1 MSTFLDERVS
11 GTKDRSSFAEILRWM
26 PRGVRDFLTSG
37 LDLED
42 APQVVTDWLLKDRLV
57 KKADGKTSEGYSYTS
72 RGVEIRNRVLRR
84 RDSTHGVSDGS

>member
-11 GTKDRSSFAEILRWM
+11 GPKDRSSFAEILRWM

-42 APQVVTDWLLKDRLV
+42 APKVVMDWLLKDGLV
-57 KKADGKTSEGYSYTS
+57 KKTSGEYSYTS

-84 RDSTHGVSDGS
+84 RDSTHGGH